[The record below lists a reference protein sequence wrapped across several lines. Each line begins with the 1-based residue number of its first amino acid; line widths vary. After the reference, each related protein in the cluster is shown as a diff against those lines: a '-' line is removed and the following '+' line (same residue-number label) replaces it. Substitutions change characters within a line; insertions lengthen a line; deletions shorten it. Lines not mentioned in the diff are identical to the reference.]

1 MPAAIDTAIS
11 NAISTQDLEL
21 AQAITDLKGDPAAL
35 AAFVTGRKSELYN
48 AVTLEHSDTFKKVYG
63 DYQRASDTNNN
74 ILYYYIRNNDLNT
87 LQGNLV
93 TNAENT
99 ASAAQHDSHLAK
111 RQYEINEW
119 TGSNKADTLFVFQM
133 ILIALSVSAP
143 LLYLQR
149 KGILPMSVFIGIT
162 ALLFIA
168 ILCTI
173 IVRAQYTNVTRDTR
187 FWNRRRFPGMGGP
200 PVAPTCQAV
209 VTGLNSAA
217 NTASTVAENILG

>member
-1 MPAAIDTAIS
+1 MPGAIDTAIS
-11 NAISTQDLEL
+11 NAVSNQDLEL
-21 AQAITDLKGDPAAL
+21 AQAISDLKGDPAAL
-35 AAFVTGRKSELYN
+35 AAFVTGRQSELYN

-63 DYQRASDTNNN
+63 DYKRASSTNNN

-87 LQGNLV
+87 LEGNLFSQAQSSA
-93 TNAENT
+93 N
-99 ASAAQHDSHLAK
+99 AAQHDSDLAK

-149 KGILPMSVFIGIT
+149 KGILPMSVFVGIT

-200 PVAPTCQAV
+200 PVAPTCEAV
-209 VTGLNSAA
+209 VAGIDSAA
-217 NTASTVAENILG
+217 EAASSAVDNMLY

>member
-93 TNAENT
+93 SQAENT
-99 ASAAQHDSHLAK
+99 ASAAQHDSELAK

-200 PVAPTCQAV
+200 PVAPTCEAV
-209 VTGLNSAA
+209 VAGINSVAGAA
-217 NTASTVAENILG
+217 SSALDDISE